1 MRNTVGA
8 MTDPPKQVPLQTTG
22 ATQWSDYALDKFA
35 APEMSS
41 FTSTTIPEVSEYA
54 TNREWWVR
62 HFFLSSILRG
72 TPPAPYRQYMMNFL
86 RRTEL
91 AFQEYDLARERTLQH
106 LESPHGQGIGHYMA
120 AIGHWEVFLGQA
132 WHAVLLL
139 SYIGGLNGQGI
150 YKSGEGTIEERMN
163 FLYNRSKHAE
173 KSITGDF
180 YPEDSTLCLW
190 LYNEGL
196 KVTDGHLTFLEMHE
210 VLGDLA
216 KWADRVE
223 DPVTMR
229 ERIPED
235 LRETVIENGQ
245 PPDQGP

>member
-1 MRNTVGA
+1 
-8 MTDPPKQVPLQTTG
+8 
-22 ATQWSDYALDKFA
+22 
-35 APEMSS
+35 
-41 FTSTTIPEVSEYA
+41 
-54 TNREWWVR
+54 
-62 HFFLSSILRG
+62 
-72 TPPAPYRQYMMNFL
+72 MMNFL

-91 AFQEYDLARERTLQH
+91 AFQEYDLARERTFQH
-106 LESPHGQGIGHYMA
+106 LNSPRGQGIGHYMA

-132 WHAVLLL
+132 WHAILLL

-150 YKSGEGTIEERMN
+150 YEAGEGTIEERMN

-210 VLGDLA
+210 VLRNLA

-229 ERIPED
+229 EKILED
-235 LRETVIENGQ
+235 VKKAEIDSGQ
-245 PPDQGP
+245 PPHQGL